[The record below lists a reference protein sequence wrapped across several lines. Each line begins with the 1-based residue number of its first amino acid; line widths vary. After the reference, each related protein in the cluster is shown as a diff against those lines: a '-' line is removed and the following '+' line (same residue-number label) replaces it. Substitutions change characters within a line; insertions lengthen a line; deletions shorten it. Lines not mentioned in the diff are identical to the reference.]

1 MEMFNQEVQAPFFPE
16 VPPCVNT
23 VSDCLVLLHV
33 WIQNLP
39 YHDKKTDHCSYWRQ
53 RSAQTN
59 ALMYSALS
67 NLAKSQKVEDE
78 HSIKGVPS

>member
-1 MEMFNQEVQAPFFPE
+1 MEMLNQEVQAPFFPE
-16 VPPCVNT
+16 
-23 VSDCLVLLHV
+23 
-33 WIQNLP
+33 NLP
-39 YHDKKTDHCSYWRQ
+39 YHDKKTDHCNYWRQ

-67 NLAKSQKVEDE
+67 KLAKSQKIEDE